1 MRMDKLTTKFQAA
14 LADAQSLA
22 VGRDNQYIEPVHL
35 MAALLDQQGGT
46 ARPLLEKAGVNVP
59 KLRSELSAALDRLPK
74 VEGSGGEVL
83 LGNDLNKLLNVTDK
97 LAQQRGD
104 QFISSELFVLAACDD
119 RGELGRILKAA
130 ARRAPRSKRRST
142 KCAAARKWRMRAPR
156 RIVRRSRNT
165 ASISRSA
172 RRRASSIR

>member
-14 LADAQSLA
+14 LADAQSVA

-59 KLRSELSAALDRLPK
+59 KLRSELSAALDRLPT
-74 VEGSGGEVL
+74 VQGVGGDVL
-83 LGNDLNKLLNVTDK
+83 IGNDLNKLLNVTDK
-97 LAQQRGD
+97 LAQKRSD

-119 RGELGRILKAA
+119 RGELGRILKLRAHRVPPSRRRSRRFAA
-130 ARRAPRSKRRST
+130 ARR
-142 KCAAARKWRMRAPR
+142 WRTPAPR
-156 RIVRRSRNT
+156 RIDKRSRNT
-165 ASISRSA
+165 ASISRKE
-172 RRRASSIR
+172 RCRASSIR